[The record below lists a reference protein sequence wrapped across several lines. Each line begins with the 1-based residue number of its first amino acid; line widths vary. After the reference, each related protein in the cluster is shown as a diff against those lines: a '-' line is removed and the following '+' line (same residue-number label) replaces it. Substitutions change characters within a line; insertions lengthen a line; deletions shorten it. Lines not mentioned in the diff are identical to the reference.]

1 MKHIH
6 SNNESQKVRRGLFNI
21 DLNLPGV
28 GLNNSNDQR
37 GLAQLGRFDFAH
49 LYPGVFVGMHKHQ
62 NDEILTYMREGEMI
76 HEDST
81 GHKVTISNKKIMM
94 MNAGSGFYH
103 QESIAEDG
111 KEVRLLQ
118 IFMRPENENDP
129 PKVSF
134 YDFDEAY
141 SLNKWRLVAGYD
153 TDTAPLKINS
163 TVNFY
168 DTRLEKAILQL
179 PNQHTK
185 TYLLFVFKNTIE
197 LNDGTVLYEG
207 DSLIYKNE
215 ELEIK
220 TENFADLVLFELD
233 ENAKYIRNGMFSGT

>member
-6 SNNESQKVRRGLFNI
+6 TNNESQKVRRGLFNI

-28 GLNNSNDQR
+28 GLNNPNDQR

-49 LYPGVFVGMHKHQ
+49 LYPGVFVGMHQHQ

-81 GHKVTISNKKIMM
+81 GHKVTISNKKLMM
-94 MNAGSGFYH
+94 MNAGSGFEH
-103 QESIAEDG
+103 QESIADDG

-118 IFMRPENENDP
+118 IFIRPENESYQ

-134 YDFDEAY
+134 YDFEEAY
-141 SLNKWRLVAGYD
+141 SINNWRLIAGYD
-153 TDTAPLKINS
+153 KEISPLVINS
-163 TVNFY
+163 KANVW
-168 DTRLEKAILQL
+168 DTRLEKSTIEL
-179 PNQHTK
+179 PNLNEK

-197 LNDGTVLYEG
+197 VNDETILYEG

-215 ELEIK
+215 ELRIK
-220 TENFADLVLFELD
+220 TENFADLVLFEL
-233 ENAKYIRNGMFSGT
+233 EEKAKYIRNGMFSGT

>member
-6 SNNESQKVRRGLFNI
+6 TNNESQKIRRGLFNI

-28 GLNNSNDQR
+28 GLNNPNDQR

-62 NDEILTYMREGEMI
+62 NDEILTYLREGEMI

-81 GHKVTISNKKIMM
+81 GKKVTISNKKIMM
-94 MNAGSGFYH
+94 MNAGSGFEH
-103 QESIAEDG
+103 QESIADDG

-118 IFMRPENENDP
+118 IFIRPENENDT

-134 YDFDEAY
+134 HDFQEAY
-141 SLNKWRLVAGYD
+141 SINNWRLIAGYD
-153 TDTAPLKINS
+153 AQKAPLIINS
-163 TVNFY
+163 KANVW
-168 DTRLEKAILQL
+168 DTRLENANIQL
-179 PNQHTK
+179 PNVKEK
-185 TYLLFVFKNTIE
+185 TYLLFVFNNTVE
-197 LNDGTVLYEG
+197 LNDGTILYEG
-207 DSLIYKNE
+207 DSLIYNQE
-215 ELEIK
+215 EITIS
-220 TENFADLVLFELD
+220 TENYADLVLFELD